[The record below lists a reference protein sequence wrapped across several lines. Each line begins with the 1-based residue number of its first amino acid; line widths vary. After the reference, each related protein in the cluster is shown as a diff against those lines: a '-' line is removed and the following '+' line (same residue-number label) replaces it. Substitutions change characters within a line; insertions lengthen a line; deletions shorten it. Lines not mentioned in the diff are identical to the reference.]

1 MKANVAAESFAF
13 PFIAG
18 CQSALQQ
25 LITDVPD
32 VLSALISSMDGFE
45 LASAGRK
52 RPANSRMAALSSS
65 MLAVSQA
72 SMREMRLEGTGS
84 LLIENDAGKLLIME
98 ARLQPHGVVL
108 SVGADHRAVTG
119 KLLWA
124 ARRCVESLG
133 E

>member
-1 MKANVAAESFAF
+1 MKANATVESFAF
-13 PFIAG
+13 PFIAA

-25 LITDVPD
+25 LIADVPE
-32 VLSALISSMDGFE
+32 VTSALISSLDGFE

-72 SMREMRLEGTGS
+72 AMRELRLEGSAS
-84 LLIENDAGKLLIME
+84 LLIENDAGKLLVME

-124 ARRCVESLG
+124 ARRCIQSVG
-133 E
+133 H